1 MKPFMQLA
9 ETIGAMTAQLNSSS
23 KVTQVVLKTMGG
35 RDANITT
42 KQARQL
48 LEAQVSGYFCW
59 LLIYGFVIFYLL

>member
-9 ETIGAMTAQLNSSS
+9 ETIGAMQAQLNPSA

-48 LEAQVSGYFCW
+48 LEAQVS
-59 LLIYGFVIFYLL
+59 